1 MSASSNYVAAVLLYS
16 SCASVQQLCSC
27 GAAVSSVGQVV
38 PEAGQRDGATGAPRL
53 GNPEDITLLKAAHLH
68 SNVAVAHQL
77 DMPLQAVCPA
87 LLFVAVLLPTVD
99 DQHQLHH
106 IHLADINLAG
116 FQEENDKHM
125 TR

>member
-1 MSASSNYVAAVLLYS
+1 MLQLCYCTAAVLVCS
-16 SCASVQQLCSC
+16 SCAAVAQLC
-27 GAAVSSVGQVV
+27 VGQVV